1 MSDKTLAE
9 GLGNED
15 LQLGKQDAPARGRVI
30 CSLGGERRRPSAGL
44 YLACPRRE
52 VAPPRPPPR
61 GQETPCRG
69 VDAIAA
75 LTARVTVGALLQHS
89 VEQRPCRP
97 LQVSVL
103 HHVSPWRDEGDTWGG
118 FFFFCFSFSFQCRP
132 SKSGKGHAS
141 SFLCNS
147 TDSSSP
153 DSHVGWER
161 SGVDSWRV
169 LLSPDV
175 PSILGISSR
184 RFITQFLR
192 LLRGG
197 RSLIYVIVIR
207 KTALKGKK
215 SI

>member
-1 MSDKTLAE
+1 MKTCSWESRTRQREAALSAASAVRGGGPAQGFIWPAPEERSHPPAPHRGARKHLA
-9 GLGNED
+9 G
-15 LQLGKQDAPARGRVI
+15 
-30 CSLGGERRRPSAGL
+30 
-44 YLACPRRE
+44 
-52 VAPPRPPPR
+52 
-61 GQETPCRG
+61 G